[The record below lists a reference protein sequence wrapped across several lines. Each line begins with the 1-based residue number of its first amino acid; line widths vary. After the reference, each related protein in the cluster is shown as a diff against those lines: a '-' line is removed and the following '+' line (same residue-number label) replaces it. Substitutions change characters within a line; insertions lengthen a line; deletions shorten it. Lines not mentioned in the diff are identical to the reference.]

1 MWCAIFLTCLTL
13 NWKIE
18 SNRNFQV
25 GEALH
30 LFKYSSELQNLK
42 HQKCML
48 RLEKQVESH
57 PEAIRRVYRLRD
69 RAKRY
74 QISNTETSG
83 LQLQRFN
90 FPDVS
95 SRLLCVTLKIN
106 LDDLPGNQCMTGEE
120 NQWGATHMVR
130 HLGFGQSSCALRS
143 WSSGFGSK
151 LNRRS
156 VIPTVHK
163 KGVSGW
169 KCNDRLNAL
178 LYLWQRSLRSSFF
191 LGQKTQQRE
200 EMKIGQMESPLNA
213 RCGRFFSVGVERSYP
228 FICTHQPHHFSAWTD
243 FWRALYVGRR
253 LDGHRMTGFELCSK
267 AGEIHRTAEASDRPG
282 TSVAAQSGWLIDD
295 HHYSWSLWNISDIQ
309 RWHLMTWWKRYS

>member
-18 SNRNFQV
+18 SNRDFHV

-57 PEAIRRVYRLRD
+57 PEAIRCVYRLRD
-69 RAKRY
+69 HAKRY

-178 LYLWQRSLRSSFF
+178 L
-191 LGQKTQQRE
+191 
-200 EMKIGQMESPLNA
+200 
-213 RCGRFFSVGVERSYP
+213 
-228 FICTHQPHHFSAWTD
+228 
-243 FWRALYVGRR
+243 
-253 LDGHRMTGFELCSK
+253 
-267 AGEIHRTAEASDRPG
+267 
-282 TSVAAQSGWLIDD
+282 
-295 HHYSWSLWNISDIQ
+295 
-309 RWHLMTWWKRYS
+309 